1 MSRRWETHCRS
12 LVDNEILGK
21 SRLHENEIYKRGF
34 DTSNS
39 SKIIKT
45 SSSSSVSSLY
55 SILLVTTRIFCLKLR
70 KKKKNNNNK
79 NQGKERETGC
89 FQSRITNN
97 VSAKTSTKTKCQTS
111 RGQNLYSSSL
121 SFSGLKL
128 SNLNKKD
135 AETQW
140 HTGVRSV
147 CTIFFLNL
155 GRFSSR
161 LHYDALDLYATFK
174 IRSMMIYFVPFW
186 CPAISKVLGLT
197 HVIMSKWVKSH

>member
-1 MSRRWETHCRS
+1 MSRRWETHCRP
-12 LVDNEILGK
+12 LVDNEILRK

-39 SKIIKT
+39 SKIIET

-55 SILLVTTRIFCLKLR
+55 SILSVTTRIFCSKLR
-70 KKKKNNNNK
+70 KKKNNK

-97 VSAKTSTKTKCQTS
+97 VSAKTSTKTKYQTS
-111 RGQNLYSSSL
+111 RGQNSYSSSL

-135 AETQW
+135 AETEW
-140 HTGVRSV
+140 HTGLRSL

-161 LHYDALDLYATFK
+161 LHYGTLDLYATF
-174 IRSMMIYFVPFW
+174 
-186 CPAISKVLGLT
+186 
-197 HVIMSKWVKSH
+197 